1 MNYGALER
9 RSICEHPPAIVASRQ
24 ILTECLPCLNRK
36 GCFFAIEL
44 PDATRQEVVRWR
56 AEHFPQD
63 AGRPVAAANLHLTLA
78 FFGGSERGKNNG
90 RWKRW
95 PVAFVS
101 QALRYNSMMPGN
113 GCVRASSG
121 LAVASRHA
129 GCCNWRICCALRL
142 HAADAGKAQHR
153 FILISPCYAMP
164 VMLSRYRRRF
174 FTGLFL

>member
-1 MNYGALER
+1 V
-9 RSICEHPPAIVASRQ
+9 S
-24 ILTECLPCLNRK
+24 
-36 GCFFAIEL
+36 
-44 PDATRQEVVRWR
+44 
-56 AEHFPQD
+56 AE
-63 AGRPVAAANLHLTLA
+63 
-78 FFGGSERGKNNG
+78 NNG

-142 HAADAGKAQHR
+142 HAADAGKAQRR
-153 FILISPCYAMP
+153 FILISPAARCQSCGHDTAAGFSLDFSCTEFVLYESQFAGGR
-164 VMLSRYRRRF
+164 LRYTALNRWTLKHKKDMSWNFSALRSATLIQRYKRF
-174 FTGLFL
+174 LPM